1 MKNVQTENLP
11 VELREKG
18 LFCCWRYE
26 DRGSKPTKCPYNPRT
41 GGGAQSTNPATF
53 APLATALSAPGQ
65 YDGVGVGVFNDL
77 GAIDI
82 DGCIGAGGEISDM
95 ALDIMTTMETY
106 TEYSPSGTGLRI
118 LFKAAGF
125 QYDKSRYYINN
136 QKAGLEVYIAGCTNK
151 YVTVTGNALTPGL
164 DLAERGERLKAVLE
178 KYMVRTARPTPAP
191 VPGGPVSLEDT
202 ELIERAK
209 QGKNGAAFAAL
220 WSGDIVGYNSRSEA
234 DMALCNALSWWTNR
248 DPDRVDRLFRQSGLY
263 REKWDRPQAGS
274 TYGRLTIENAVST
287 CAGGYDPHRRQEAT
301 RAFSPGPHALDG
313 EADIDGSPFAPFEP
327 FAPPDTSK
335 LPPFPVECLPPVL
348 RDMAQ
353 ATAENLQVAVDMPAL
368 EALAVAALCLQGKF
382 ILNPKPGWIEALSL
396 YVAIVALPSERK
408 SPSIKVITRPV
419 YEFVKKENER
429 RRPHVEEYDM
439 TRDILAKRIKGLK
452 EAAAKPSKSGKPVST
467 ESIVELQW
475 ELADLDKKPVRFLRL
490 LADDVTP
497 EALVSLMADNGG
509 KMAIV
514 SSEGGI
520 FDIAAGRYSEKLNMD
535 VFLKAYTGDYIQIDR
550 KGRPHEDIDHPALT
564 MLLTIQP
571 AVLEAIMGN
580 QEFSGRGFL
589 ARFIYALPVSAVGRR
604 RYETAPIPTQVED
617 NYSRLIYTLL
627 SIPQEEQAHTI
638 KLSPEA
644 YQESR
649 RFFEALEPRLVDD
662 LEDIN
667 GWAGKLHG
675 QVMRTAAI
683 LHCCIHGGAAAE
695 VPVSLETMLNAQAIG
710 GYYLAHA
717 QAAFQV
723 MGLTEGPE
731 VKDAKYILRRL
742 RGQTEISKRDL
753 FQLCNGRFRCVEDM
767 EPGMKVLAER
777 GYLSVET
784 IRTGGRGR
792 PTEKIVLNPEYQ
804 KLQKSQKSA

>member
-1 MKNVQTENLP
+1 MKNIQIENLP
-11 VELREKG
+11 AALQERG

-26 DRGSKPTKCPYNPRT
+26 DREGKPTKCPYNPRT
-41 GGGAQSTNPATF
+41 GGKAQSTNPDTF
-53 APLATALSAPGQ
+53 APLAAALNASGR
-65 YDGVGVGVFNDL
+65 YDGVGVGVFNGL

-82 DGCIGAGGEISDM
+82 DHCIGEGGEISDM
-95 ALDIMTTMETY
+95 AVDITSTMQAY

-125 QYDKSRYYINN
+125 QYDKARYYINN
-136 QKAGLEVYIAGCTNK
+136 KKAGLEVYIAGCTNK

-164 DLAERGERLKAVLE
+164 ELEERGEQLKAVLE
-178 KYMVRTARPTPAP
+178 KYMVRPVRPTPPPAP
-191 VPGGPVSLEDT
+191 RGPVSPEDT
-202 ELIERAK
+202 ELIEKAK
-209 QGKNGAAFAAL
+209 QGKNGVVFAAL
-220 WSGDIVGYNSRSEA
+220 WAGDIVGYNSRSEA
-234 DMALCNALSWWTNR
+234 DMALCNALAWWTNR
-248 DPDRVDRLFRQSGLY
+248 DAARVDRLFRQSGLM

-274 TYGRLTIENAVST
+274 TYGAITIEDAVSS
-287 CAGGYDPHRRQEAT
+287 CQGGYTPQAYRE
-301 RAFSPGPHALDG
+301 PHAL
-313 EADIDGSPFAPFEP
+313 DGSPFAPFEP

-348 RDMAQ
+348 RDIAQ

-382 ILNPKPGWIEALSL
+382 VINPKPGWVEALSL

-408 SPSIKVITRPV
+408 SPSIKVMTRPV
-419 YEFVKKENER
+419 YAFVKEENQR
-429 RRPHVEEYDM
+429 RRPHVEAYNM
-439 TRDILAKRIKGLK
+439 KRDILVKRIKSMI
-452 EAAAKPSKSGKPVST
+452 EAAAKPCKTGGKAVSP

-475 ELADLDKKPVRFLRL
+475 ELVDLEKEPVRLLRL

-497 EALVSLMADNGG
+497 EALVSLMANNGG
-509 KMAIV
+509 KIAIV

-550 KGRPHEDIDHPALT
+550 KGRPSEDIDHPALT

-580 QEFSGRGFL
+580 EAFNGRGFL

-604 RYETAPIPTQVED
+604 RYETAPIPPQVEEA
-617 NYSRLIYTLL
+617 YSRLIDTLL
-627 SIPQEEQAHTI
+627 SIPEGAQAHTI
-638 KLSPEA
+638 HLSPEA
-644 YQESR
+644 YQETK
-649 RFFEALEPRLVDD
+649 RFFAALEPRLVDD

-675 QVMRTAAI
+675 QVIRTAAV
-683 LHCCIHGGAAAE
+683 LHCCIHGEAAAE
-695 VPVSLETMLNAQAIG
+695 VPVSLETMLNAQTIG

-742 RGQTEISKRDL
+742 RGQAEISKRDL

-767 EPGMKVLAER
+767 EPGLKTLIER
-777 GYLSVET
+777 GYLAIET
-784 IRTGGRGR
+784 RKTGGR
-792 PTEKIVLNPEYQ
+792 PTEKIYLNPQ
-804 KLQKSQKSA
+804 LQKVQSLQKPD